1 MGEGRTDDKK
11 GKMSIFAFP
20 EVKGSRRGK
29 ERGEVGRGEDRL
41 RERMDE
47 KKIRLRERERE
58 INKERQYI
66 KRRESYKTK

>member
-29 ERGEVGRGEDRL
+29 ERGEVGRGED
-41 RERMDE
+41 
-47 KKIRLRERERE
+47 
-58 INKERQYI
+58 
-66 KRRESYKTK
+66 